1 MKVRVNGVELHV
13 EEQGQG
19 DLALVFLHFYGGSS
33 RTWSQVIAGLKDE
46 YRCVAY
52 DHRGWGDSDKSAS
65 SYAIRDL
72 ADDAEA
78 LIRELGLKRYALVGH
93 SMGAKAAQLLAS
105 RRPAGL
111 EALVLVA
118 PSPPTPQEM
127 PQEMREAMVRFY
139 DSREGAEIA
148 LGNIAIL
155 PLEDAVREKVLEDMQ
170 RSAPL
175 ARAAWPEA
183 AMLEDISAEVANI
196 GVPTLVLAGES
207 DPVDRLETLRREL
220 LPRIP
225 HAELRAIPHTGHLSP
240 LEVPDRIGSEIAAFM
255 AEYKRTS
262 AAL

>member
-1 MKVRVNGVELHV
+1 MKVRVNGVNLHV

-33 RTWSQVIAGLKDE
+33 RTWKRVIAELKDE

-52 DHRGWGDSDKSAS
+52 DHRGWGDSDKSAT
-65 SYAIRDL
+65 SYSIRDL

-93 SMGAKAAQLLAS
+93 SMGGKTAQLLAS
-105 RRPAGL
+105 RRPPGM

-118 PSPPTPQEM
+118 PSPPTPQDM
-127 PQEMREAMVRFY
+127 PPEMRQAMIHFY

-148 LGNIAIL
+148 LGNIALL
-155 PLEDAVREKVLEDMQ
+155 PLGDEEREQALEDMQ

-175 ARAAWPEA
+175 ARAAWPET
-183 AMLEDISAEVANI
+183 AMLEDISAEAANI
-196 GVPTLVLAGES
+196 DVPTLVLAGES

-225 HAELRAIPHTGHLSP
+225 HAKLCVIPHTGHLSP

-255 AEYKRTS
+255 TECKRTS
-262 AAL
+262 TVL